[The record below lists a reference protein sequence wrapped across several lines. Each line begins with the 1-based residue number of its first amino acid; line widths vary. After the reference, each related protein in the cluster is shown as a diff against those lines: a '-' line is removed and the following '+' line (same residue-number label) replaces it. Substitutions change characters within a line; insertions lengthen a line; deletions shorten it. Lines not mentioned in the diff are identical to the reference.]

1 MSDSRELQEL
11 ALRLSA
17 FADVLNKHANQLIQ
31 ENALSVQ
38 SLREASTAFSSQ
50 SEQIGRELVRSVGAQ
65 AREVIEL
72 QAGHGLRQSGERL
85 ASAATHAE
93 AAAGSLQRELQRL
106 GAAQQSLV
114 WKSGLALLLGALLAA
129 AGSSYLVWKN
139 NRTLEQ
145 TEFPTALADAM
156 RTGALSSC
164 DGSLCARV
172 EKKPKR
178 FGKQGEYVEIK

>member
-1 MSDSRELQEL
+1 MSDSKELQEL

-17 FADVLNKHANQLIQ
+17 FADVLNQHATRLTQ
-31 ENALSVQ
+31 ENAISAQ
-38 SLREASTAFSSQ
+38 SLRETAAAFTSQ
-50 SEQIGRELVRSVGAQ
+50 SQQVSRELVHSVGTQ

-72 QAGHGLRQSGERL
+72 QAGHGLRQSGDRL

-114 WKSGLALLLGALLAA
+114 WKSGLTLLLGSLLAV
-129 AGSSYLVWKN
+129 AGSGYLVWKN
-139 NRTLEQ
+139 HQALKRA
-145 TEFPTALADAM
+145 EFPTALADAM

-164 DGSLCARV
+164 DGSICARV
-172 EKKPKR
+172 GKRPKR
-178 FGKQGEYVEIK
+178 FGEQGEYVEIK